1 MMERGSRWDGSRFQQ
16 LQEILKCR
24 NRKEEEEEEEEELFV
39 VVVVVVVVVGGEGKS
54 ARAEMN
60 LKSGDPK
67 Q

>member
-39 VVVVVVVVVGGEGKS
+39 VGVVVVVGGEGKS